1 MSEDGL
7 KRVSVLGATGSIGAS
22 TLDLL
27 ARARDRF
34 AIEALTAHSQV
45 DALIAAARRLK
56 PAVAVI
62 GRADLYQKLK
72 DGLQGTGI
80 EAAAGHQALLD
91 AAQRPVDWA
100 IGAIVGAAGLEP
112 TLAAARHARVLA
124 LANKECLVCAGALF
138 KDELA
143 RHGTDLVPVDSEHS
157 AIFQVLAGERPE
169 RVERLILTAS
179 GGPFRTLTRR
189 EMEGVTPEQAVSHP
203 KWSMGAKISI
213 DSATMMNKG
222 LEVIEAFHLF
232 DVPPERIDVVIHPQS
247 VIHSMVSYCD
257 GAVLAQMGEPDMRTP
272 IAVAL
277 AWPDRMPT
285 PVKRLDF
292 AAMAALTFAAP
303 DEARFPCLALA
314 RAALQGGGALPT
326 LLNAANEVAVQAFLR
341 REIGFLAIPEI
352 VERVLASAA
361 RPAPG
366 SIADVLDLD
375 AEARRRAEAEIRGLA
390 RTVAAAP
397 GQSRMR

>member
-1 MSEDGL
+1 MTGGEVR
-7 KRVSVLGATGSIGAS
+7 RVSVLGATGSIGAS

-27 ARARDRF
+27 GRDRERF
-34 AIEALTAHSQV
+34 EIEALTAHCRV
-45 DALIAAARRLK
+45 DELVAAARRLR
-56 PAVAVI
+56 PAIAVI
-62 GRADLYQKLK
+62 GREDLYHKLK
-72 DGLQGTGI
+72 DGLEGTGI
-80 EAAAGHQALLD
+80 AAEAGQGALLEAAA
-91 AAQRPVDWA
+91 RPVDWT

-112 TLAAARHARVLA
+112 TLAAARNAKVLA

-143 RHGTDLVPVDSEHS
+143 RCGTRLVPVDSEHS

-169 RVERLILTAS
+169 RIERLILTAS
-179 GGPFRTLTRR
+179 GGPFRTMSRDR
-189 EMEGVTPEQAVSHP
+189 MADVTPEQAVSHP

-232 DVPPERIDVVIHPQS
+232 DVAPERIDVVIHPQS
-247 VIHSMVSYCD
+247 VIHSMVEYCD

-292 AAMAALTFAAP
+292 AAIGALTFAAP
-303 DEARFPCLALA
+303 DETRFPCLALA
-314 RAALQGGGALPT
+314 RAALRRGGALPT
-326 LLNAANEVAVQAFLR
+326 LLNAANEVAVEAFLR

-352 VERVLASAA
+352 VERVLAAA
-361 RPAPG
+361 VEPAPRA
-366 SIADVLDLD
+366 IADVLAID
-375 AEARRRAEAEIRGLA
+375 AAARRRAGAEIRGLS
-390 RTVAAAP
+390 RTVVAAP
-397 GQSRMR
+397 DQSRMR